1 MSTSFLYG
9 HAILRIYL
17 TKKSSLV
24 MVGWFVLGISP
35 DYFIQVDKFIQVDQ
49 KLRLFT
55 HFGYEISSHS
65 SPLGTVFSR
74 EERGEMDVF
83 AGCFLSILG
92 TFQ

>member
-1 MSTSFLYG
+1 
-9 HAILRIYL
+9 
-17 TKKSSLV
+17 

-35 DYFIQVDKFIQVDQ
+35 DYFIQVDQ

-65 SPLGTVFSR
+65 SPLGTVFSG
-74 EERGEMDVF
+74 EKRGEMDVF